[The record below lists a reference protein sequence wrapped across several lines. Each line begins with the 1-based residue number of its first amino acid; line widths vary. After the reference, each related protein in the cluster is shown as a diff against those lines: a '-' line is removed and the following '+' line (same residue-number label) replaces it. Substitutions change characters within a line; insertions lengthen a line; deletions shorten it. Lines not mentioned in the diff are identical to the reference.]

1 MTAIYSNSPADEQT
15 RRERLYAG
23 DIFVHPP
30 TAASIEFCEFAR
42 VQLREAFGKLDPQSA
57 QFSLPVEEYAR
68 ILAALKPQ
76 FIHHPESKRLVRSI
90 LGELGCDPDDTY
102 FDVPRMRSS
111 TSDNY
116 LTTGIAYA
124 FHPHRDTWY
133 SAPFCQINWWIPI
146 YEIEARNAMAFHPQ
160 YFSNPVPNGSAAYDY
175 QRWNETSRFNA
186 AQHVGKDTRE
196 QPKATIPI
204 AAEPDI
210 RLLPPVGGIIM
221 FSGAQLHSSVP
232 NTSGR
237 TRFSIDFRTV
247 NITDAR
253 LLRGAANQDS
263 HCTGTA
269 MPDFLRVSDLARL
282 PAEIIEQY
290 MPGHPQPARIPPSS
304 PPLTPLPP
312 TRAADQDLK
321 AS

>member
-1 MTAIYSNSPADEQT
+1 MTAIRIDTTADDQA
-15 RRERLYAG
+15 RRERIYAG
-23 DIFVHPP
+23 EILVLPP
-30 TAASIEFCEFAR
+30 TPASLEFCHFVR
-42 VQLREAFGKLDPQSA
+42 VLLGEAFGTLDPETA
-57 QFSLPVEEYAR
+57 QYSLAVEAYAR
-68 ILAALKPQ
+68 VLAELKPK

-90 LGELGCDPDDTY
+90 LGELGCDPNETY
-102 FDVPRMRSS
+102 FDVPRLRSS

-133 SAPFCQINWWIPI
+133 SAPMCQINWWIPV

-160 YFSNPVPNGSAAYDY
+160 YFSNPVPNGSVAYDY

-196 QPKATIPI
+196 QPKATISI
-204 AAEPDI
+204 EAEPDI
-210 RLLPPVGGIIM
+210 RLLPSVGGMIM

-253 LLRGAANQDS
+253 LLRGAVNQDS

-269 MPDFLRVSDLARL
+269 MPDYLRVSDLEHL
-282 PAEIIEQY
+282 PAEIIDRY
-290 MPGHPQPARIPPSS
+290 MPGHPQPARIPPYGRPS
-304 PPLTPLPP
+304 
-312 TRAADQDLK
+312 AADRTSP
-321 AS
+321 APT

>member
-1 MTAIYSNSPADEQT
+1 MAAIRFDSPTDDQA
-15 RRERLYAG
+15 RRERVYSGELL
-23 DIFVHPP
+23 VLPP
-30 TAASIEFCEFAR
+30 TASSLEFCRFAR
-42 VQLREAFGKLDPQSA
+42 SLIAEAFGNLEPESA
-57 QFSLPVEEYAR
+57 QYKLPVEEYAR
-68 ILAALKPQ
+68 VLAVLKPK
-76 FIHHPESKRLVRSI
+76 FIHHPESKRL
-90 LGELGCDPDDTY
+90 LCALLTELGCDANETY

-111 TSDNY
+111 TSDDY

-133 SAPFCQINWWIPI
+133 SAPMCQINWWIPI
-146 YEIEARNAMAFHPQ
+146 YEIEASNAMAFHPQ
-160 YFSNPVPNGSAAYDY
+160 YFGKPVPNASAAYDY

-196 QPKATIPI
+196 QPKALVPI
-204 AAEPDI
+204 EAEPDI

-247 NITDAR
+247 NLSDAR
-253 LLRGAANQDS
+253 QLKGAVNQDS

-269 MPDFLRVSDLARL
+269 MPDYLRMSDFEHL
-282 PAEIIEQY
+282 PAEIISRY
-290 MPGHPQPARIPPSS
+290 MPGHPQPARIP
-304 PPLTPLPP
+304 
-312 TRAADQDLK
+312 
-321 AS
+321 AST